1 MQAATAFDEAQL
13 VGALRDRDE
22 AAFLE
27 LVRRFHPSLLRVA
40 QVYVPSRAVAEEV
53 IQDTW
58 VGVLN
63 GLDRFEGRAP
73 LKAWI
78 FRILTNVAKTR
89 AQREGRHIPFS
100 ALQQPGRVPEPAVAA
115 GRFLAA
121 DDPHWPGG
129 WAAAP
134 ASWRP
139 EERLVAKE
147 TREVV
152 AKAIE
157 RLPPNQRAV
166 ISLRDV
172 EGWSSAEVCD
182 ALGVS
187 ESNQRVL
194 LHRARSKV
202 RAALDGYLQGEA

>member
-1 MQAATAFDEAQL
+1 VQATTAFAEAQL
-13 VGALRDRDE
+13 VGALRERDE

-53 IQDTW
+53 IQETW

-63 GLDRFEGRAP
+63 GLDRFEGRSS
-73 LKAWI
+73 LKTWI

-89 AQREGRHIPFS
+89 AEQEGRHIPFS
-100 ALQQPGRVPEPAVAA
+100 ALDQPGRVPEPAVAA
-115 GRFLAA
+115 HRFLPA
-121 DDPHWPGG
+121 DDPQWPGG
-129 WAAAP
+129 WASGP
-134 ASWRP
+134 AIWRP
-139 EERLVAKE
+139 EDRLVAKE
-147 TREVV
+147 TRKVV

-187 ESNQRVL
+187 EANQRVL
-194 LHRARSKV
+194 LHRARSRV
-202 RAALDGYLQGEA
+202 RAELDEYVQGEA